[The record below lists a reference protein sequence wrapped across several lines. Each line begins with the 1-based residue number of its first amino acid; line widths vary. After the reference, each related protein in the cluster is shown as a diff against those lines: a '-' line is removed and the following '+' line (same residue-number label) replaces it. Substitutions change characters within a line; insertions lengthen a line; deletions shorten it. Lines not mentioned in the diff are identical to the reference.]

1 MKSIA
6 SRMLVVLLL
15 AGAVVA
21 AACESDSGVNSGQA
35 QDRAR
40 DTTGTVRDQA
50 RDAWAS
56 LRTDG
61 ERLIDN
67 IQTRNDPEAKQQL
80 LDRCRDAEERL
91 RENDS
96 RNADR
101 VNEFCDNVRD
111 TDLNNTDAWERI
123 KAEFEQLRDQIQS

>member
-1 MKSIA
+1 MKSMA
-6 SRMLVVLLL
+6 TRMLAALLL
-15 AGAVVA
+15 AGAVVG
-21 AACESDSGVNSGQA
+21 AACESDGSVNSEQA
-35 QDRAR
+35 ESRAR
-40 DTTGTVRDQA
+40 DAVGTVRNQA
-50 RDAWAS
+50 EDAWAS

-67 IQTRNDPEAKQQL
+67 VQTRNDPEAKQQL

-111 TDLNNTDAWERI
+111 ADPNNSDAWNRI
-123 KAEFEQLRDQIQS
+123 KSEFETLRDQIQS

>member
-80 LDRCRDAEERL
+80 LDRCRVAEERL

>member
-1 MKSIA
+1 MKLIA
-6 SRMLVVLLL
+6 SRMLVALLL

-21 AACESDSGVNSGQA
+21 AACESDSDVNSGQA